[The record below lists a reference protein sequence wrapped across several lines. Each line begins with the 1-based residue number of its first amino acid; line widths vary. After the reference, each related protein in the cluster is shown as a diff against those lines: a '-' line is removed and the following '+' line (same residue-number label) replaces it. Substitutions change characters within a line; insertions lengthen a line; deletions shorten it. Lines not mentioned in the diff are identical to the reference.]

1 MPFLNHAEILEPFQ
15 SGFRSRHST
24 ETALLKVTNDLLLT
38 LDSGENAILIL
49 LDLSAA
55 FDTVDHNT
63 LLSRLEQ
70 WVGISSTAL
79 QWFSSY
85 LTNRSFTVSIGQFS
99 SPSAPVSCGVP
110 QGSILGPVLFCLYM
124 LPLGNIIRK
133 HNIAFHFYA
142 DDSQL
147 YLPLKSADSLQTLL
161 DCLEEVKVWMGSNF
175 LQINNDKTEV
185 IIFGPSKSKT
195 PRTADLGILSP
206 YVKSH
211 SRNLGVI
218 FDSNFCFDK
227 QIAAVVKS
235 SFTSSE
241 SLPRW
246 NPIYHFTIWQ

>member
-1 MPFLNHAEILEPFQ
+1 
-15 SGFRSRHST
+15 
-24 ETALLKVTNDLLLT
+24 
-38 LDSGENAILIL
+38 
-49 LDLSAA
+49 
-55 FDTVDHNT
+55 
-63 LLSRLEQ
+63 
-70 WVGISSTAL
+70 
-79 QWFSSY
+79 
-85 LTNRSFTVSIGQFS
+85 
-99 SPSAPVSCGVP
+99 
-110 QGSILGPVLFCLYM
+110 M

-142 DDSQL
+142 DDLQL

-161 DCLEEVKVWMGSNF
+161 DCLEEVKVWLGSNL

-246 NPIYHFTIWQ
+246 NPIYHFTIWK